1 MRRFIRFCIII
12 ALIALIVGCSG
23 QEKGKEK
30 DKQPAPVTAAHLTGD
45 LTYQDVLEKGET
57 INALSM
63 TEEGKSIWV
72 GTHAG
77 VYSSV
82 NSGLWALL
90 SNDLGQDD
98 VTAWFADPQQP
109 ERIVAAGNGVLK
121 HSSDGG
127 KSWQSIGEG
136 LPPSPNIRS
145 LTGVREGD
153 QLRLFGLVS
162 GEGVYQSVDGGENWK
177 LWLPLDQEVYAMDY
191 SPARQR
197 IFVATQYG
205 LLYNQG
211 ELWETEQLAD
221 VEQIY
226 SLAVDR
232 REDSLYIATE
242 HGIMRN
248 RDGEWEVLSAKAPEK
263 LISIAAGVG
272 DYTLVGIGE
281 SAFIYTLSNDKWSK
295 WE

>member
-1 MRRFIRFCIII
+1 MKRFVRWCMIISLL
-12 ALIALIVGCSG
+12 ALTVGCSG

-30 DKQPAPVTAAHLTGD
+30 GKQPAPVTASHLAGE

-57 INALSM
+57 INVLSM
-63 TEEGKSIWV
+63 TEDGKSIWI

-77 VYSSV
+77 IYCSV
-82 NSGLWALL
+82 NNGLWALL
-90 SNDLGQDD
+90 SGDLEDDD

-109 ERIVAAGNGVLK
+109 EHIFAAGNGVMKRSL
-121 HSSDGG
+121 DGG
-127 KSWQSIGEG
+127 KSWQSVGKG
-136 LPPSPNIRS
+136 LPPSPNIRG
-145 LTGVREGD
+145 LTGTREGNR
-153 QLRLFGLVS
+153 LRLFGLVS
-162 GEGVYQSVDGGENWK
+162 GEGVYQSADGGENWK

-191 SPARQR
+191 SPKRQR

-205 LLYNQG
+205 LLYNHG
-211 ELWETEQLAD
+211 EQWEAEPLAD

-232 REDSLYIATE
+232 RDDSLYIATE
-242 HGIMRN
+242 HGIMHN
-248 RDGEWEVLSAKAPEK
+248 SDGEWKVLSARAPEK
-263 LISIAAGVG
+263 LIAISAGVG

-281 SAFIYTLSNDKWSK
+281 SAFIYSLSNDKWSN